1 MFRLAVAGPPVRPET
16 RLAGGGHVVLH
27 VALQEAQRR
36 AGGQDLPRTPNP
48 TFPDL
53 GGRLHGIAAP
63 LTNRWRFALLEPGAP
78 RRRHGI
84 ARAQAA
90 HGIEIQSQFVDL
102 IRWTGPHDGGSLRR
116 YSSGEGERM
125 HSVSDAVA
133 QQPFAVRSSWRGGR
147 GRDPAKVTQELRDR
161 LFRDLTAILSGM
173 HLWGPDFFRPGQ
185 GGAVGELVPESALNA
200 SLGLCLKQLGW
211 VVEREALQGAG
222 RRDLKISCRGRA
234 AVIEIKRWGRNDYTE
249 IQRRLESGWGPEV
262 FAAVAI
268 MIHDGEAAT
277 LVAGYRARCLSRPGL
292 TVAEVPVPAPILR
305 HFRVQSTTADG
316 FHAPF
321 DHLLLRIRRT

>member
-1 MFRLAVAGPPVRPET
+1 ME
-16 RLAGGGHVVLH
+16 VVYRDILS
-27 VALQEAQRR
+27 R
-36 AGGQDLPRTPNP
+36 
-48 TFPDL
+48 
-53 GGRLHGIAAP
+53 
-63 LTNRWRFALLEPGAP
+63 
-78 RRRHGI
+78 
-84 ARAQAA
+84 
-90 HGIEIQSQFVDL
+90 
-102 IRWTGPHDGGSLRR
+102 
-116 YSSGEGERM
+116 EGERM

-133 QQPFAVRSSWRGGR
+133 QRTFAVCPSRR
-147 GRDPAKVTQELRDR
+147 GRRGREPALVTKELRDS

-173 HLWGPDFFRPGQ
+173 HLWSADFFRPGH
-185 GGAVGELVPESALNA
+185 GGAAGELVPESALNA

-211 VVEREALQGAG
+211 VVEREDRKGAG
-222 RRDLKISCRGRA
+222 RRDLKISRRGRA
-234 AVIEIKRWGRNDYTE
+234 AVIEIKRWGRNDYRE

-262 FAAVAI
+262 FAVVAI

-292 TVAEVPVPAPILR
+292 AVAEVPVPAPILG